1 MTTCDKCGQEILIGE
16 WPFCPHGSN
25 VTFGEDSIDY
35 VDEMIAEEPV
45 RFTSRLQRRK
55 FMDKQGLDFRAKLER
70 HVGSVQYCDLG
81 KR

>member
-1 MTTCDKCGQEILIGE
+1 MTTCDKCGQEILISE

-70 HVGSVQYCDLG
+70 PVGSVQYCDLG